1 MKYMGQIGIIL
12 TISFIGEILNYIIP
26 VQIPACI
33 YGLIIMFVCLY
44 TKIIKIDSVKET
56 ATFLIE
62 IMPVMFIPAA
72 VGLMNSW
79 GVLKGVIIPIAIIT
93 VVSTIVTMIVTGHAT
108 QKVISMCECN
118 EYKET
123 DKKINK

>member
-1 MKYMGQIGIIL
+1 MKYLGQMGIIL
-12 TISFIGEILNYIIP
+12 AISFIGEILNYIIP

-33 YGLIIMFVCLY
+33 YGLVIMFICLY

-56 ATFLIE
+56 GTFLIE

-79 GVLKGVIIPIAIIT
+79 GVLKGVILPIAIIT

-108 QKVISMCECN
+108 QKIISIGEC
-118 EYKET
+118 KECKKT
-123 DKKINK
+123 DDEDK

>member
-1 MKYMGQIGIIL
+1 MKYMAQVGIIL

-33 YGLIIMFVCLY
+33 YGLIIMFICLY
-44 TKIIKIDSVKET
+44 TKVIKLDSVKET

-79 GVLKGVIIPIAIIT
+79 GVLRGVIVPIGIIT
-93 VVSTIVTMIVTGHAT
+93 IVSTIVTMIVTGHAT
-108 QKVISMCECN
+108 QKVISMGEC
-118 EYKET
+118 KET
-123 DKKINK
+123 DNKDK

>member
-1 MKYMGQIGIIL
+1 MKYMAQVGIIL

-33 YGLIIMFVCLY
+33 YGLIIMFICLY
-44 TKIIKIDSVKET
+44 TKVIKLDSVKET

-79 GVLKGVIIPIAIIT
+79 GVLRGVIVPIGIIT
-93 VVSTIVTMIVTGHAT
+93 IVSTIVTMIVTGHAT
-108 QKVISMCECN
+108 QQVISMGEC
-118 EYKET
+118 KET
-123 DKKINK
+123 DNKDK